1 MKAVLTKVALMKAAL
16 MKATL
21 MKATRTQ
28 TMALRSLALAALL
41 GLPVLTVAA
50 PVVDINDQ
58 RRSYQGESQQGQLQG
73 PALGSQASEE
83 PADMFYQVQVLQEE
97 IRQLRGMLEQQ
108 SYQLDQLKRE
118 QTENYGD
125 LDGRL
130 SAISAAM
137 TAVPAGSVLRP
148 TSPGSADGQLSSANT
163 QDSTSASSSA
173 SPSIKLS
180 PSSID
185 GDRESTQYNAA
196 YALLKARK
204 LDESLVA
211 FQEFVVAFPAG
222 SYTANAYYWMGEIHL
237 VKSRL
242 DAAAAEFSRVVD
254 NYPAHRKALDAHYKL
269 GTVYYQMGDKEKA
282 RQHLDTAATGNGSA
296 ARLAQRYL
304 EANF

>member
-1 MKAVLTKVALMKAAL
+1 MKAAL

-28 TMALRSLALAALL
+28 AALMKAMWMALRSLTLTALL
-41 GLPVLTVAA
+41 GLSMVTVAA

-58 RRSYQGESQQGQLQG
+58 RRSSQGESPGQFQQGQLQS
-73 PALGSQASEE
+73 PALGPQASDE
-83 PADMFYQVQVLQEE
+83 PADMFYQMQILQEE

-108 SYQLDQLKRE
+108 SYQLDQLKRQ

-125 LDGRL
+125 LDGRV
-130 SAISAAM
+130 SAINAAM

-148 TSPGSADGQLSSANT
+148 VSPGSADSSVNI
-163 QDSTSASSSA
+163 QDSASA
-173 SPSIKLS
+173 SPSAS
-180 PSSID
+180 PSTNLPLASID

-204 LDESLVA
+204 LDESLLA

-282 RQHLDTAATGNGSA
+282 RKHLDTAATGNGSA